1 MARIERTPRTTI
13 RRKPGRG
20 AYDRETIEAILD
32 EGFLCNVAVV
42 VDGRPLVIPTGYARD
57 GEWLYLHGARNNAML
72 RAALQGESCISV
84 TLLDGLV
91 LARSVLHHSMNY
103 RSAVL
108 FGQGEEIV
116 ERDAKFEAMRS
127 IVEHIIP
134 GRWEDAR
141 LPTEAEVEATLV
153 IRFPINEC
161 SAKIR
166 TGPPIDDDADMSL
179 PVWAGVLPAPSAWGA
194 PEPDP
199 QLPAEIPAPD
209 YVAKYS
215 RPARRDASLDLN

>member
-1 MARIERTPRTTI
+1 MARIEPTPRTTV

-42 VDGRPLVIPTGYARD
+42 VDGRPLVLPTAYARD
-57 GEWLYLHGARNNAML
+57 GEWLYLHGARNNALL
-72 RAALQGESCISV
+72 RAVLHGEACVSV

-103 RSAVL
+103 RSVVL

-116 ERDAKFEAMRS
+116 EREEKFAAMRS
-127 IVEHIIP
+127 IVEQIIP

-141 LPTEAEVEATLV
+141 LPTDAEVEATLV
-153 IRFPINEC
+153 IRVPIDEC
-161 SAKIR
+161 SAKVR
-166 TGPPIDDDADMSL
+166 TGPPIDDDADMQL
-179 PVWAGVLPAPSAWGA
+179 PVWAGVLPTRPAWLE
-194 PEPDP
+194 PVPDP
-199 QLPAEIPAPD
+199 QMPAGVAVPD
-209 YVAKYS
+209 YVTKLIS
-215 RPARRDASLDLN
+215 

>member
-1 MARIERTPRTTI
+1 MATIEPTPRTTI

-20 AYDRETIEAILD
+20 SYDLQTIHAILD

-42 VDGRPLVIPTGYARD
+42 IEGRPLVLPTAYARD

-72 RAALQGESCISV
+72 RAVLKGETCISV

-103 RSAVL
+103 RSVVL
-108 FGQGEEIV
+108 FGQGEEIT
-116 ERDAKFEAMRS
+116 EREAKLNAMHR

-141 LPTEAEVEATLV
+141 LPSDAEVEATLV
-153 IRFPINEC
+153 IRVPIKEC
-161 SAKIR
+161 SAKVR
-166 TGPPIDDDADMSL
+166 SGPPIDDDSDMSL
-179 PVWAGVLPAPSAWGA
+179 PVWAGVLPTRPAWLQ
-194 PEPDP
+194 PERDP
-199 QLPAEIPAPD
+199 QLASGIPVPD
-209 YVAKYS
+209 YVS
-215 RPARRDASLDLN
+215 EFID

>member
-1 MARIERTPRTTI
+1 MAAIEPTSRTTI
-13 RRKPGRG
+13 RRKPSRG
-20 AYDRETIEAILD
+20 AYDREAIEAILD
-32 EGFLCNVAVV
+32 ESFLCNVAVV
-42 VDGRPLVIPTGYARD
+42 SDGRPLVIPTGYARD

-72 RAALQGESCISV
+72 RAVLKGEACISV

-103 RSAVL
+103 RSVVL
-108 FGQGEEIV
+108 FGRGEEITSR
-116 ERDAKFEAMRS
+116 EEKFTAMRS

-141 LPTEAEVEATLV
+141 LPTDAEVDATLV
-153 IRFPINEC
+153 IRFPIEEC

-166 TGPPIDDDADMSL
+166 SGPPIDDEADMSL
-179 PVWAGVLPAPSAWGA
+179 PVWAGVLPTRPAWLQ

-199 QLPAEIPAPD
+199 RLPGSVPVPD
-209 YVAKYS
+209 YVANYS
-215 RPARRDASLDLN
+215 RSARSAV

>member
-1 MARIERTPRTTI
+1 MATIEPTPRTTI

-20 AYDRETIEAILD
+20 NYDREAIEVILD
-32 EGFLCNVAVV
+32 GGFLCNVAVV
-42 VDGRPLVIPTGYARD
+42 IDGRPLVLPTAYARD

-72 RAALQGESCISV
+72 RAVLKGETCISV

-103 RSAVL
+103 RSVVL
-108 FGQGEEIV
+108 FGQGEEIT
-116 ERDAKFEAMRS
+116 EREAKFHAMHR

-134 GRWEDAR
+134 GRWDDAR
-141 LPTEAEVEATLV
+141 IPNDAEVEATLV
-153 IRFPINEC
+153 IKFPINEC

-179 PVWAGVLPAPSAWGA
+179 PVWAGVLPTRPAWLQ

-199 QLPAEIPAPD
+199 QLPADVPVPD
-209 YVAKYS
+209 YVANYS
-215 RPARRDASLDLN
+215 R

>member
-1 MARIERTPRTTI
+1 MARIEPTPRTKI

-20 AYDRETIEAILD
+20 AYDRETINAILD

-42 VDGRPLVIPTGYARD
+42 IDGRPLVLPTAYARD
-57 GEWLYLHGARNNAML
+57 GEWLYLHGARNNALL
-72 RAALQGESCISV
+72 RAALQDETCISV

-103 RSAVL
+103 RSVVL
-108 FGQGEEIV
+108 FGQGEEIT
-116 ERDAKFEAMRS
+116 ERDVKFTAMRS
-127 IVEHIIP
+127 IVEQIIP

-141 LPTEAEVEATLV
+141 QPNEAEVEATLV

-166 TGPPIDDDADMSL
+166 SGPPVDDDDDMSL
-179 PVWAGVLPAPSAWGA
+179 PVWAGVLPTRPAWLQ

-199 QLPAEIPAPD
+199 QMTSGTAVPS
-209 YVAKYS
+209 YVTKLT
-215 RPARRDASLDLN
+215 D

>member
-1 MARIERTPRTTI
+1 MARIEPTPRTTV
-13 RRKPGRG
+13 RRRSTRG

-42 VDGRPLVIPTGYARD
+42 TDGRPLVLPTAYARD

-72 RAALQGESCISV
+72 RAVLQGETCISV

-103 RSAVL
+103 RSVVL
-108 FGQGEEIV
+108 FGQGEEITAP
-116 ERDAKFEAMRS
+116 EQKFAAMRS
-127 IVEHIIP
+127 IVEQIVP

-141 LPTEAEVEATLV
+141 LPSDPEVEATLV

-166 TGPPIDDDADMSL
+166 TGPPVDDDADMSL
-179 PVWAGVLPAPSAWGA
+179 PVWAGVLPTRPAWLQ

-199 QLPAEIPAPD
+199 QMAAGVAVPD
-209 YVAKYS
+209 YVAKLI
-215 RPARRDASLDLN
+215 D